1 MVQIVEANFRNKI
14 HSDDFIILLN
24 EYACCAMGGGTELDL
39 RVQNNLPAEIASRDF
54 ITVFLAYDN
63 GTAIAL
69 LTCMEGFSTF
79 QCRPLM
85 NIHDVYVAKEFR
97 RQGIST
103 KLLLSAEKLA
113 VKNSCC
119 KLTLE
124 VLQGNAMAKMVYK
137 KFGFV
142 GYELNPEN
150 GNALFW
156 EKKLVY

>member
-1 MVQIVEANFRNKI
+1 MVQIVEANFSNKL
-14 HSDDFIILLN
+14 HCDDYVMLLN
-24 EYACCAMGGGTELDL
+24 EYACCVMGGGTALDL

-54 ITVFLAYDN
+54 ITVFMAYDN

-85 NIHDVYVAKEFR
+85 NIHDVYVTKEYR
-97 RQGIST
+97 GQGIST
-103 KLLLSAEKLA
+103 KLLLLTEKLA

-124 VLQGNAMAKMVYK
+124 VLQGNATAKMVYK
-137 KFGFV
+137 KFGFE
-142 GYELNPEN
+142 GYTLNSES

-156 EKKLVY
+156 EKKLV